1 METGTFG
8 LGYWSNSIMPK
19 PSIFII
25 AGPNGAG
32 KTTVSKAVLRD
43 TLGVREFVNADVIAS
58 GLSGFDPE
66 RAAFAAGRVMLT
78 RLRELAAAR
87 ESFAFETTLASRTFA
102 PWLTTLKA
110 EGWEIR
116 ILYVWVRSPDISV
129 RRVLARV
136 RKGGH
141 DVPEDVVRRRY
152 RRSIINFFSLYM
164 PLAHSWQ
171 VYDNS
176 GDAAELIAHGGPDGV
191 AVLNAACL
199 SVLEKLR

>member
-1 METGTFG
+1 
-8 LGYWSNSIMPK
+8 MPK